1 MEIVKEVPFEFIME
15 TGGDGLWSDVIK
27 KVQVTKIELDYDN
40 EPFDEGG
47 ELYGELR
54 VYFDTDTWEP
64 NKDGLIYTDDQFMDD
79 LKGCLEVAG
88 LDDADISYSEQSL
101 LTPGILKTGQ
111 KANYQVIKMATL
123 KSILEAHPEWADI
136 TVVVDD
142 GKQEGYWY
150 IDEDWLSVHELDEDE
165 EIDPNNPLPVLVFSG
180 N

>member
-1 MEIVKEVPFEFIME
+1 
-15 TGGDGLWSDVIK
+15 
-27 KVQVTKIELDYDN
+27 
-40 EPFDEGG
+40 
-47 ELYGELR
+47 
-54 VYFDTDTWEP
+54 
-64 NKDGLIYTDDQFMDD
+64 
-79 LKGCLEVAG
+79 
-88 LDDADISYSEQSL
+88 
-101 LTPGILKTGQ
+101 
-111 KANYQVIKMATL
+111 MATL